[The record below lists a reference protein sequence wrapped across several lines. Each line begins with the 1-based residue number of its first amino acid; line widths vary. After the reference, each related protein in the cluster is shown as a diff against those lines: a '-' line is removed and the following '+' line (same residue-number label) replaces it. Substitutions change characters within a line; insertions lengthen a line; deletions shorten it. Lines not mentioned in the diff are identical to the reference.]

1 MGTVFGIEVISLH
14 ELAAALNVTPR
25 AMQKWV
31 AAGRFPH
38 PLAIGRT
45 RVWRTHDVRAWLE
58 RGFAEA
64 SSGTLPRSRGA

>member
-1 MGTVFGIEVISLH
+1 MSTVFGIEVISLH
-14 ELAAALNVTPR
+14 ELAMALNVTPR
-25 AMQKWV
+25 AVQKWI

-45 RVWRTHDVRAWLE
+45 RVWRKDDVRVWLE
-58 RGFAEA
+58 RKFAEA

>member
-1 MGTVFGIEVISLH
+1 MSTVLGIEVISLH
-14 ELAAALNVTPR
+14 ELAAALDVTPR
-25 AMQKWV
+25 AVQKWV

-58 RGFAEA
+58 RQFAEA
-64 SSGTLPRSRGA
+64 SGETRPLSRGA